1 MELADLL
8 PLLQLY
14 GVTSYKDKTYDLE
27 LQLLKG
33 IPVLDDN
40 DSDEFGMEV
49 QEIPYVDDVGNN

>member
-1 MELADLL
+1 MELEDLL

-14 GVTSYKDKTYDLE
+14 GVTSYKDKQYDLE

-33 IPVLDDN
+33 IPVLEDNEDD
-40 DSDEFGMEV
+40 FGMEV